1 LPPALLRGV
10 LGQAQ
15 QQIAPWPGDLVV
27 VEQPRDLL
35 RPQPGPGPLVPA
47 DLGWRPLQR
56 GRHRVAALALALPD
70 PAQFGGQPAAPHR
83 GASWRDHRA
92 CLLLGARG
100 RAGAPVTQVSLQELV
115 KPLVHATPT
124 MVTVEPVITSHN
136 ELQ

>member
-15 QQIAPWPGDLVV
+15 QEIAPRPGDLVV

-47 DLGWRPLQR
+47 DLGRGPLQR

-92 CLLLGARG
+92 CLLLGARTG
-100 RAGAPVTQVSLQELV
+100 WCAG
-115 KPLVHATPT
+115 HAGFTARIGET
-124 MVTVEPVITSHN
+124 FSTRYTDHGN
-136 ELQ
+136 RGARYN